1 MFSERG
7 IASSDM
13 KSFFASLGLT
23 MDADRLAKVI
33 SLFDQDC
40 NGLVEFDEFKRLFD
54 ISMKW
59 HDFVKSLAKGA
70 SDMPSNL
77 TDTELRREFVKIDRD
92 SNGSIDVDELDACFK
107 SKGIHISRAEIQTVM
122 QLADTD
128 GNNSME
134 WPEFKRMFTI
144 ISAATN
150 STL

>member
-1 MFSERG
+1 
-7 IASSDM
+7 
-13 KSFFASLGLT
+13 
-23 MDADRLAKVI
+23 
-33 SLFDQDC
+33 
-40 NGLVEFDEFKRLFD
+40 
-54 ISMKW
+54 
-59 HDFVKSLAKGA
+59 
-70 SDMPSNL
+70 MPSNL